1 MGLYLGSHLRL
12 KTMALL
18 AALACGQAAAANWQ
32 PVASAHGERVDI
44 DQTRIARVGVGKT
57 LAWTRLVLGR
67 EVAIAGSKEDYST
80 VEALNRYDCDKHR
93 FTTIKRVYLRE
104 GRLVREEP
112 VESPKR
118 MNAAAGSVD
127 EKLLEEACQPRTV
140 GEMRKVAEMAGKLA
154 AEAQSP
160 AVKTPEPPAKV
171 MYADMLSLA
180 KEKPPALRSVASSVA
195 NPVAAAAP
203 VERRSS
209 VQAPTRY
216 TRRRPRPVAKVAA
229 PMPPAA
235 NTPWSYEGEGGPA
248 NWGKL
253 RPDYATC
260 AAGRRQSPIN
270 IEDGIRVDQEP
281 IKFDYKTSLFRIV
294 DTGHTIEVDV
304 GPGSTISVMGRR
316 YELTHIDFHRPSEER
331 VNGRSYPMAVHFT
344 HRDEDG
350 HVAVVTVLL
359 ELGAAN
365 PLIQTF
371 WNNLP
376 LEVGQD
382 LAPAAA
388 IDLAKLLP
396 GSRGYYAY
404 MGSLTTPPCT
414 EQVLWLVMKQP
425 VQVSPDQV
433 AIFSRLYP
441 NNARPVQA
449 TNNRLIKESI
459 AP

>member
-1 MGLYLGSHLRL
+1 MGFYSSLRRSAL
-12 KTMALL
+12 ALL
-18 AALACGQAAAANWQ
+18 AALACGQAAASNWQ

-44 DQTRIARVGVGKT
+44 DQTRIARVGIDKT

-67 EVAIAGSKEDYST
+67 EVAMAGGKEDYST
-80 VEALNRYDCDKHR
+80 VEALNRYDCKLHH
-93 FTTIKRVYLRE
+93 FTTIKRVYLNG
-104 GRLVREEP
+104 GRVVREEP
-112 VESPKR
+112 VESPVQ
-118 MNAAAGSVD
+118 MNAAAGSID
-127 EKLLEEACQPRTV
+127 EKLLEEACKPRTV
-140 GEMRKVAEMAGKLA
+140 GEMRKVAELAGRLA
-154 AEAQSP
+154 AQAQAR
-160 AVKTPEPPAKV
+160 AVKPPEQPAKV
-171 MYADMLSLA
+171 MYADMLSKA
-180 KEKPPALRSVASSVA
+180 KEQQPERPA
-195 NPVAAAAP
+195 
-203 VERRSS
+203 S
-209 VQAPTRY
+209 VQPPTRY
-216 TRRRPRPVAKVAA
+216 TYRRPKRVSRAKVPA
-229 PMPPAA
+229 PPPAPSVA
-235 NTPWSYEGEGGPA
+235 GIPWSYQGEGGPA

-260 AAGRRQSPIN
+260 ADGRMQSPIN
-270 IEDGIRVDQEP
+270 IEDGIRVDQTP
-281 IKFDYKTSLFRIV
+281 IKFDYKSSLFRIE

-304 GPGSTISVMGRR
+304 GPGSTISVMGRQ
-316 YELTHIDFHRPSEER
+316 YELTHIDFHHPSEER
-331 VNGRSYPMAVHFT
+331 VNGRGFPMVAHFT

-350 HVAVVTVLL
+350 HVAVLAVPL

-382 LAPAAA
+382 LAPATA
-388 IDLAKLLP
+388 IDLTKLLP
-396 GSRGYYAY
+396 AERGYYAY

-425 VQVSPDQV
+425 VQVSPEQV

-441 NNARPVQA
+441 DNARPVQP

>member
-1 MGLYLGSHLRL
+1 MILLG
-12 KTMALL
+12 
-18 AALACGQAAAANWQ
+18 ALACGQAAAANWQ
-32 PVASAHGERVDI
+32 PVASDHGERIDI
-44 DQTRIARVGVGKT
+44 DKTRIARVGIGQT

-67 EVAIAGSKEDYST
+67 EVAISGSKEDYST
-80 VEALNRYDCDKHR
+80 VEALNRYDCEKHR

-112 VESPKR
+112 IESPR
-118 MNAAAGSVD
+118 QMNAAAGSVD
-127 EKLLEEACQPRTV
+127 EKLLEEACKPRTV
-140 GEMRKVAEMAGKLA
+140 GEMRKVAEEAGKLA
-154 AEAQSP
+154 AAAQSH

-171 MYADMLSLA
+171 MYADMLSVA
-180 KEKPPALRSVASSVA
+180 KEQPPAAQRA
-195 NPVAAAAP
+195 
-203 VERRSS
+203 S

-216 TRRRPRPVAKVAA
+216 THRRPRRVVKAPAPPSAPSVAGI
-229 PMPPAA
+229 
-235 NTPWSYEGEGGPA
+235 PWSYEGAGGPA
-248 NWGKL
+248 NWSKL
-253 RPDYATC
+253 RPDYAAC
-260 AAGRRQSPIN
+260 AAGRMQSPIN

-281 IKFDYKTSLFRIV
+281 IKFDYKNSLFRIA
-294 DTGHTIEVDV
+294 DTGHTIEVNV
-304 GPGSTISVMGRR
+304 GPGSTISVMGRQ
-316 YELTHIDFHRPSEER
+316 YELTRVDFHHPSEER
-331 VNGRSYPMAVHFT
+331 VNGRGFPMVAHFT

-350 HVAVVTVLL
+350 HVAVLAVPL

-382 LAPAAA
+382 LAPSTA
-388 IDLAKLLP
+388 IDLTKLLP
-396 GSRGYYAY
+396 ANRGYYAY

-425 VQVSPDQV
+425 VQVSPEQV

-441 NNARPVQA
+441 DNARPLQP
-449 TNNRLIKESI
+449 TNKRLIKESI

>member
-1 MGLYLGSHLRL
+1 
-12 KTMALL
+12 MALL
-18 AALACGQAAAANWQ
+18 AALACGQAAAAWQ
-32 PVASAHGERVDI
+32 TVASAHGERVDI
-44 DQTRIARVGVGKT
+44 DKTRIARVGVGKT
-57 LAWTRLVLGR
+57 MAWTRLVLGR
-67 EVAIAGSKEDYST
+67 EVAIAGGKEGYST
-80 VEALNRYDCDKHR
+80 VEALNRYDCEKHR
-93 FTTIKRVYLRE
+93 FATVKRVYLSE

-112 VESPKR
+112 VESPKE

-127 EKLLEEACQPRTV
+127 EKLLEEACKPRTV

-154 AEAQSP
+154 AEAQSH
-160 AVKTPEPPAKV
+160 ALKTPEPPAKV

-180 KEKPPALRSVASSVA
+180 KEQPPALRS
-195 NPVAAAAP
+195 AADAAP
-203 VERRSS
+203 AQRRPT

-216 TRRRPRPVAKVAA
+216 TRHRPKRVVKAATLPPAPAA
-229 PMPPAA
+229 PFA
-235 NTPWSYEGEGGPA
+235 NIPWGYEGAGGPA

-260 AAGRRQSPIN
+260 AAGERQSPID
-270 IEDGIRVDQEP
+270 IQDGIRVDQEP
-281 IKFDYKTSLFRIV
+281 IKFDYKSSLFRIV

-304 GPGSTISVMGRR
+304 GPGSTINVMGRR

-331 VNGRSYPMAVHFT
+331 VNGRGYPMVVHLT

-350 HVAVVTVLL
+350 HVAVLAVLL
-359 ELGAAN
+359 ERGVAN

-382 LAPAAA
+382 LAPSTA
-388 IDLAKLLP
+388 IDLTKLLP
-396 GSRGYYAY
+396 EQRGYYAY

-425 VQVSPDQV
+425 VQVSAEQV

-441 NNARPVQA
+441 HNARPLQA
-449 TNNRLIKESI
+449 TNNRLIKESL